1 MSSPVST
8 KSSTKE
14 WLQPFYLA
22 VPFSTIVTGLAMSN
36 NFPFPVALL
45 VGAVW
50 GIALGLVATWIKKQA
65 TLSAWLEDAF
75 VMLGATALAFA
86 AGGGMLALL
95 MLDSALDSPS
105 LTGETLVQMFLPM
118 IPFYII
124 VNSSME
130 LLIIPG
136 LLYLGWRAGTR
147 RILIIVVAALFFALR
162 VWTYLAFVPNRLAFG
177 ELGGKSTPFTA
188 AERQQAFTDL
198 QLDDP
203 RAILGLPILAV
214 MLLAM
219 HFSRV
224 RELKTVSAS

>member
-1 MSSPVST
+1 MSTAVST

-14 WLQPFYLA
+14 WFQPFYVA

-45 VGAVW
+45 VGAAW
-50 GIALGLVATWIKKQA
+50 GIALGLVATWIKRKA

-75 VMLGATALAFA
+75 VMLGATAIAFS
-86 AGGGMLALL
+86 AGGGILALL
-95 MLDSALDSPS
+95 VLESALGSPS

-136 LLYLGWRAGTR
+136 LLYLGWRAGKR
-147 RILIIVVAALFFALR
+147 RILIVVVAALFFALR
-162 VWTYLAFVPNRLAFG
+162 VWSYLAFVPNRLAFA
-177 ELGGKSTPFTA
+177 ELAGKGTPFTP
-188 AERQQAFTDL
+188 AERQQAFIDL

-214 MLLAM
+214 ILLATQ
-219 HFSRV
+219 FSRV
-224 RELKTVSAS
+224 RELKSVAAS